1 MKLKITFSTPQQ
13 AIPFAYQHYIQG
25 AIYSSLNSDT
35 ATYLHDEG
43 DWSDN
48 RNYKMF
54 TFSQLLGH
62 YRIKNGMIQFD
73 SQVTLYITSLYAE
86 VLNEIYF
93 YLERQGYMQIGKVK
107 FVIEELEAIKEVDV
121 NPTLSSYTI
130 KTLSPALV
138 YTTDEKKF
146 TTYHDPHSQVYEDI
160 VRNNLFNKYKAL
172 YGERPEEE
180 DFKITDVIYSK
191 PSIYKYKGNTF
202 KGYNLTLKIEAT
214 HDILLIALHTGIGSK
229 NSGGFGMIGLAY

>member
-1 MKLKITFSTPQQ
+1 MELKITFKPPHQPIS
-13 AIPFAYQHYIQG
+13 FAYQHYIQG
-25 AIYSSLNSDT
+25 AIYSSLNTDT
-35 ATYLHDEG
+35 ATYLHNKG

-62 YRIKNGMIQFD
+62 YVVVNRMLQFD
-73 SQVTLYITSLYAE
+73 SKVTLYITSLYAE

-93 YLERQGYMQIGKVK
+93 CLEKQRYMQIGKVR

-121 NPTLSSYTI
+121 KPTLSSYTI
-130 KTLSPALV
+130 KTLSPILV

-172 YGERPEEE
+172 YGELPEEE
-180 DFKITDVIYSK
+180 VFKITDVIYSK

-229 NSGGFGMIGLAY
+229 NSGGFGMIELSS